1 MNKDNINTAKQPY
14 DLHQQITD
22 RILQAIEAGAGEFRM
37 PWHSS
42 TGHRLPRNVASN
54 KPYRGINI
62 LALWS
67 AQLERGYQ
75 SHLWGTYHQWHCIGA
90 QVRRGEKSSLIVF
103 YREVVRTERNDAGE
117 PEEKRSLVAR
127 ASLVFN
133 ADQVEGYPPSDDS
146 ERIDRTEQ
154 LAAVD
159 ALIAATGAA
168 IDTGGTQA
176 YFSPEKDVIFMP
188 ARDRFTG
195 TDTRTATES
204 YYSVLFHEL
213 THWTAAEHRLN
224 RNLKN
229 RFGSEAYAME
239 ELIAEL
245 GAAFL
250 CARTGIASEPRAD
263 HAAYLAEWLTV
274 LKSDK
279 KAIFTAASKASQA
292 VDYLTGDSQA
302 GSPSAERDEQ
312 KIERAGGAAE
322 NLSTLAA

>member
-1 MNKDNINTAKQPY
+1 MKTNQFDI
-14 DLHQQITD
+14 HEQITD
-22 RILQAIEAGAGEFRM
+22 RILKAIEAGAAECRL
-37 PWHSS
+37 PWHAS
-42 TGHRLPRNVASN
+42 TPQQLPRNVASD
-54 KPYRGINI
+54 KSYRGINI
-62 LALWS
+62 LALWA
-67 AQLERGYQ
+67 AQLDRGYQ
-75 SHLWGTYHQWHCIGA
+75 SPYWGTYHQWQCLGA

-103 YREVVRTERNDAGE
+103 YRETVRTERNEAGE
-117 PEEKRSLVAR
+117 PEEKRGLVAR

-133 ADQVEGYPPSDDS
+133 ADQVEGYPLADGA

-154 LAAVD
+154 LAAAD
-159 ALIAATGAA
+159 ELIAATGAA
-168 IDTGGTQA
+168 IESGASLACYWPD
-176 YFSPEKDVIFMP
+176 EDVILMP

-195 TDTRTATES
+195 TATSTATES

-213 THWTAAEHRLN
+213 THWTAAEQRLN

-250 CARTGIASEPRAD
+250 CARVGMASEPRAD
-263 HAAYLAEWLTV
+263 HAAYMATWVNV

-292 VDYLTGDSQA
+292 VDYLTGDSPA
-302 GSPSAERDEQ
+302 GSPSTETNEQ
-312 KIERAGGAAE
+312 GIERAGGAAE
-322 NLSTLAA
+322 NLSNLAA